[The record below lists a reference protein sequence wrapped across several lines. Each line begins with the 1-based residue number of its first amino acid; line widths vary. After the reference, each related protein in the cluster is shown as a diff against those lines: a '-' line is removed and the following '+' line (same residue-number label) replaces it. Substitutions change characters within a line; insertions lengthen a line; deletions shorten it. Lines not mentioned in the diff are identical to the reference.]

1 MGDDNESI
9 KNYFEEQQLKKD
21 NFLVGWDTSKLHPYI
36 EEKYKSTIERY
47 QEKGEEFIA
56 SKRMISATW
65 YSLSSDSYIKSSIL
79 DRQARLFLEKY
90 SERFKEQWQQKAEW
104 YLGQFASQDQL
115 KPLSIRMLERELGFY
130 KDPTLEKL
138 ITPHLNDN
146 NLLLYCEVADH
157 YEDKID
163 YILDFSSDEDIYEK
177 AVALLGR
184 DNSQERR
191 WLEQKVITSS
201 LIQLKNFP
209 NHWKKTM
216 REEGWYDF
224 PIDILKTL
232 ATFKVAIEEDHFL
245 LTGEFSSGPKAD
257 EIAITRFF
265 SKENPIINAIEYVTN
280 SSQIPGFQQT
290 GTAKNWDFTVYDV
303 GCGSCS
309 ELVAHEKQPERIFFD
324 FGADIRYKSADIT
337 TILNQLSLKD
347 DYAVLL
353 SHWDEDHIRLIA
365 DIYEAYRQLLSK
377 LPNYGNQIE
386 RNTTQANIE
395 KNVRSIK
402 EFLNRQKGNMNFP
415 KTVIAPAL
423 IPGTSQRA
431 KIFKICGNLCDHFYC
446 IAVAPKH
453 NMDLQFQG
461 FYQGIQV
468 FSAPL
473 PVRKSLK
480 PNLNCRGIVAR
491 VEGKQKNALLPG
503 DHSFGQLEN
512 LESDQSSIAKSYVLV
527 IPHHGGRAGDVSKK
541 LKNMTTTAILSTR
554 KGAYRNLPRE
564 KVICNGF
571 NTVNNFYCTDSTCG
585 QCKNKNCNQF
595 GNTNGAKK
603 SPISLAL

>member
-1 MGDDNESI
+1 
-9 KNYFEEQQLKKD
+9 
-21 NFLVGWDTSKLHPYI
+21 
-36 EEKYKSTIERY
+36 
-47 QEKGEEFIA
+47 
-56 SKRMISATW
+56 
-65 YSLSSDSYIKSSIL
+65 
-79 DRQARLFLEKY
+79 
-90 SERFKEQWQQKAEW
+90 
-104 YLGQFASQDQL
+104 
-115 KPLSIRMLERELGFY
+115 
-130 KDPTLEKL
+130 
-138 ITPHLNDN
+138 
-146 NLLLYCEVADH
+146 
-157 YEDKID
+157 
-163 YILDFSSDEDIYEK
+163 
-177 AVALLGR
+177 
-184 DNSQERR
+184 
-191 WLEQKVITSS
+191 
-201 LIQLKNFP
+201 
-209 NHWKKTM
+209 
-216 REEGWYDF
+216 
-224 PIDILKTL
+224 
-232 ATFKVAIEEDHFL
+232 
-245 LTGEFSSGPKAD
+245 
-257 EIAITRFF
+257 
-265 SKENPIINAIEYVTN
+265 
-280 SSQIPGFQQT
+280 
-290 GTAKNWDFTVYDV
+290 
-303 GCGSCS
+303 
-309 ELVAHEKQPERIFFD
+309 
-324 FGADIRYKSADIT
+324 
-337 TILNQLSLKD
+337 
-347 DYAVLL
+347 
-353 SHWDEDHIRLIA
+353 
-365 DIYEAYRQLLSK
+365 
-377 LPNYGNQIE
+377 
-386 RNTTQANIE
+386 
-395 KNVRSIK
+395 
-402 EFLNRQKGNMNFP
+402 MNFP